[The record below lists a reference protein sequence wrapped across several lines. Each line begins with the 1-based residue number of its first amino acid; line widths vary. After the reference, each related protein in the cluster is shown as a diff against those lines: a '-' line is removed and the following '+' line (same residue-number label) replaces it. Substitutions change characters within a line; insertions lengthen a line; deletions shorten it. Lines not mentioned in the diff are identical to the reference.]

1 MPSSAE
7 NANIWLTFF
16 NMMTEYWLR
25 SVLPF
30 LWTLTSFSKWFR
42 FILKESKMTFLLPEP
57 RKKANY
63 VCGTINPRRLLPFSL
78 FCLCSADSYD
88 STAYIV
94 QKFLTLIA
102 RLGSQF
108 ELKIR
113 FILSPGIASDTMHDF
128 AYCILLLFY
137 LLRSALNAN

>member
-1 MPSSAE
+1 
-7 NANIWLTFF
+7 
-16 NMMTEYWLR
+16 
-25 SVLPF
+25 
-30 LWTLTSFSKWFR
+30 
-42 FILKESKMTFLLPEP
+42 MTFLLPEP

-63 VCGTINPRRLLPFSL
+63 VCGTINPRQLFPFSL
-78 FCLCSADSYD
+78 FCLCSAYSYD

-94 QKFLTLIA
+94 QKLLTLIA

-137 LLRSALNAN
+137 PLSLSAQCELSKGSLSFSYYGEIEIISEVKIPFDGMV

>member
-30 LWTLTSFSKWFR
+30 LWTLTSLSKWFR

-94 QKFLTLIA
+94 QKLLTLIA

-137 LLRSALNAN
+137 LLR